1 MLAMCPR
8 LRSDRDA
15 KAAGSRPAS
24 EAPKHPGSRMG
35 PRAVERSERGAAGQG
50 HAQERRAVE
59 KSNV

>member
-35 PRAVERSERGAAGQG
+35 PRAVERSERGAADT
-50 HAQERRAVE
+50 QERRAVE